1 MHTVNI
7 VAIKNQ
13 LKFKQNTF
21 KAAALQ
27 YLIHWIVT
35 TPLYHQVLWLAFDN
49 ILILLCSVCSLNC
62 RSVGVTSSRVYGL
75 FTYKFTSCNDCPH

>member
-49 ILILLCSVCSLNC
+49 TYCYCCVLCAV
-62 RSVGVTSSRVYGL
+62 
-75 FTYKFTSCNDCPH
+75 